1 MIQAPGRLPRGLS
14 SFRGPLRPYPERET
28 VMIDH
33 RKLGRELE
41 LFCSDPLAGAGL
53 PIWLPAGAAARH
65 AVEDHIRERERRAG
79 YRHVVSPPLGRRELF
94 ELSGHAEHFGDDMFP
109 PMRMSADDEL
119 VLRPSLCPHHA
130 LVFRSRGRSYRELPL
145 RIAET
150 GRHVPGRTLRRAG
163 RAEPGPGHLAQR
175 RAHLLRA
182 RTRWSTRSAA
192 SWSLIRQAHAD
203 LGVRASGFRL
213 SLRGEGD
220 KYVDDPAMWERASA
234 VLRDGAGRGPA
245 SRIDEAP
252 GEAAFYGP
260 KIDIQVRDD
269 AGREQTLSTVQVD
282 YDKPARFGLSYVAAD
297 GSRQVPV
304 MIHRSMVG
312 SMERLFAHLIEVHA
326 GAFPAWYAPVQLE
339 VLPVSAD
346 QEEAAYAL
354 QRAGDRGGSAGGGV
368 GGGIAGV
375 ADPAERAAQGA
386 VRGDDRRARGRV
398 RRRSRCGCATAGQLP
413 PMPAAEALHLIGEVV
428 AARSHDLVA

>member
-1 MIQAPGRLPRGLS
+1 
-14 SFRGPLRPYPERET
+14 
-28 VMIDH
+28 MIDH

-41 LFCSDPLAGAGL
+41 LFCSDPLSGAGL
-53 PIWLPAGAAARH
+53 PIWLPAGAAARQ

-109 PMRMSADDEL
+109 PMRMSADDVL

-145 RIAET
+145 RIAEQ
-150 GRHVPGRTLRRAG
+150 GGMY
-163 RAEPGPGHLAQR
+163 RAERSGVLGGLSRVRAISLNDGH
-175 RAHLLRA
+175 
-182 RTRWSTRSAA
+182 TFCAA
-192 SWSLIRQAHAD
+192 DQVVDEICRELVLIRQAHAE

-220 KYVDDPAMWERASA
+220 KYVDDPAMWEMASA
-234 VLRDGAGRGPA
+234 VLREALERAGVA
-245 SRIDEAP
+245 YDEVP

-260 KIDIQVRDD
+260 KIDIQVRDG

-282 YDKPARFGLSYVAAD
+282 YDKPARFGLSYVSAD

-326 GAFPAWYAPVQLE
+326 GAFPAWYAAVQLE

-354 QRAGDRGGSAGGGV
+354 QRAAIEAGLRAEVSAGGSLGSRIRQSALRKV
-368 GGGIAGV
+368 PYAAIIGEREAASGEV
-375 ADPAERAAQGA
+375 ALRLRDGRA
-386 VRGDDRRARGRV
+386 
-398 RRRSRCGCATAGQLP
+398 LP
-413 PMPAAEALHLIGEVV
+413 PMPAAEALHLIEEVV